1 MSRGNR
7 IVTSLAVAGLG
18 GLSFLSS
25 AQGGCP
31 CQRGGTSAPA
41 GVIAP
46 IPMTMD
52 TAQGL
57 PSGMFPV
64 GESWEGTVPGVNVLP
79 GTSLPTGSSV
89 SGLAAPGSI
98 GPGYSAATA
107 TTWQPPPGTIGQT
120 YQMKSR
126 PVPVKMHPR
135 AAIVDVHIPNATN
148 VRVHDMNVYRTQ
160 DFLDG
165 FQDDQDPTVWHFTSE
180 PLIPGI
186 PHIYRI
192 EARFPGP
199 DGKEKMEERYVRL
212 IMGRVIEV
220 TF

>member
-1 MSRGNR
+1 
-7 IVTSLAVAGLG
+7 
-18 GLSFLSS
+18 
-25 AQGGCP
+25 
-31 CQRGGTSAPA
+31 
-41 GVIAP
+41 
-46 IPMTMD
+46 
-52 TAQGL
+52 
-57 PSGMFPV
+57 
-64 GESWEGTVPGVNVLP
+64 
-79 GTSLPTGSSV
+79 
-89 SGLAAPGSI
+89 
-98 GPGYSAATA
+98 
-107 TTWQPPPGTIGQT
+107 
-120 YQMKSR
+120 
-126 PVPVKMHPR
+126 MHPR